1 MIVTEVVSLS
11 MLTTVA
17 VVIDV
22 LGSEVV
28 VDVVVV
34 SLVVVYVE
42 VRMVSVDTV
51 DVVTVTVGVVV
62 VSAVDTSISTDAMVY
77 SVASATDVEES
88 SVVVVVV

>member
-11 MLTTVA
+11 MLVTVA

-42 VRMVSVDTV
+42 VRVVSVDTG

>member
-11 MLTTVA
+11 MLVTVA

-42 VRMVSVDTV
+42 VRVVSVDTG

-62 VSAVDTSISTDAMVY
+62 VSAVNTSISTDAMVY